1 MKKIIIGLIGALSLT
16 GCHIYKNYERPAE
29 VVVSDSLFR
38 LPFSS
43 DDTTSV
49 ASLSWKEFFT
59 DPYLQRLIDTAI
71 CNNTDLQIAALK
83 IKEAEATLTSSKLSF
98 LPYFTFD
105 PQGNISRFD
114 GGSTQ
119 KSYALNVSAGWDI
132 DLFGKLRNAKKN
144 AETVLFQNQASSQAV
159 HAELVAMVAGS
170 YYTLLMLDKQLEI
183 SKRTVENWGDYIR
196 VLKALKK
203 NSTVNEVAIAQA
215 EADKIK
221 VEASLLTIEQQIL
234 SVENSL
240 SAILGKK
247 SGVIERGKLD
257 EQRFL
262 SEISVGVPLQLL
274 RNRPDIRLAEWQ
286 LAQAY
291 YVTNEARAAF
301 YPSVTLGGTVGWTN
315 SGGGVIVNPG
325 GWLLT
330 AVGNLVQP
338 LFNRG
343 ENIARL
349 KISKAQQE
357 EALLYFKQSILDAGV
372 EVNDALTQWQTARKR
387 LELDEK
393 QIDALSSA
401 LKNTTLLMKYGTTN
415 YLEVLVAQQSLLQ
428 SELTMVEDRFNEIQ
442 GVISLYNALGGGVF

>member
-1 MKKIIIGLIGALSLT
+1 M
-16 GCHIYKNYERPAE
+16 
-29 VVVSDSLFR
+29 
-38 LPFSS
+38 
-43 DDTTSV
+43 
-49 ASLSWKEFFT
+49 
-59 DPYLQRLIDTAI
+59 
-71 CNNTDLQIAALK
+71 
-83 IKEAEATLTSSKLSF
+83 
-98 LPYFTFD
+98 
-105 PQGNISRFD
+105 
-114 GGSTQ
+114 
-119 KSYALNVSAGWDI
+119 
-132 DLFGKLRNAKKN
+132 
-144 AETVLFQNQASSQAV
+144 
-159 HAELVAMVAGS
+159 
-170 YYTLLMLDKQLEI
+170 
-183 SKRTVENWGDYIR
+183 
-196 VLKALKK
+196 
-203 NSTVNEVAIAQA
+203 
-215 EADKIK
+215 
-221 VEASLLTIEQQIL
+221 
-234 SVENSL
+234 
-240 SAILGKK
+240 
-247 SGVIERGKLD
+247 
-257 EQRFL
+257 
-262 SEISVGVPLQLL
+262 
-274 RNRPDIRLAEWQ
+274 AEWQ

-325 GWLLT
+325 GWLLM

>member
-1 MKKIIIGLIGALSLT
+1 MRKIIIGLIGAFSLT
-16 GCHIYKNYERPAE
+16 GCHIYQNYERPAE

-49 ASLSWKEFFT
+49 ASLSWKELFT
-59 DPYLQRLIDTAI
+59 DPCLQRLIDTAL
-71 CNNTDLQIAALK
+71 CRNTDLQIAALK
-83 IKEAEATLTSSKLSF
+83 VKEAEATLTSAKLSF
-98 LPYFTFD
+98 LPSFTFD

-114 GGSTQ
+114 GGKAQ
-119 KSYALNVSAGWDI
+119 KSYALDVSAEWDI

-159 HAELVAMVAGS
+159 RAELVATVAGS

-183 SKRTVENWGDYIR
+183 SRKTVENWGDYIR

-215 EADKIK
+215 EADKIQ
-221 VEASLLTIEQQIL
+221 VEASLLTIEQQIR

-240 SAILGKK
+240 SAVLGKE
-247 SGVIERGKLD
+247 SGVIERGNLD

-262 SEISVGVPLQLL
+262 SDLSVGVPLQLL

-301 YPSVTLGGTVGWTN
+301 YPSVTLGGTAGWTN
-315 SGGGVIVNPG
+315 SGGGAIVNPG

-330 AVGNLVQP
+330 AIGSLVQP

-357 EALLYFKQSILDAGV
+357 EALLSFKQSILDAGV
-372 EVNDALTQWQTARKR
+372 EVNDALSQWQTARKR
-387 LELDEK
+387 LELDG
-393 QIDALSSA
+393 QQVDALSSA
-401 LKNTTLLMKYGTTN
+401 LKNTSLLMQYGTTN

-428 SELTMVEDRFNEIQ
+428 SELTLVEDRFNEIQ
-442 GVISLYNALGGGVF
+442 GVINLYNALGGGVF